1 MNAPAKNVEAEQAA
15 PANAAPLSPA
25 ASPKKGGGK
34 RVALMIAV
42 PLALAIAGGY
52 VWLTGGRY
60 QETDNANLKQAR
72 ITITSEIPGRIVS
85 LNVHDNQEVKAGEVL
100 FEVDPEPY
108 RIALEQADA
117 ALAAARIG
125 VEQLRA
131 GYSQALAQERAK
143 AAEVAYLESELKR
156 ARALNG
162 KGVGSQ
168 SSLDTAQR
176 DLDKAR
182 DEHQAAVESVTG
194 ALAALGGDAGIATD
208 DHPSVL
214 AALAARDRAAYQLSQ
229 TTVKAPASGVTTQ
242 AASVKLGQYVS
253 AGTSLFTLVETDD
266 TWIEANFKETQLTNM
281 KVGQEAEVVLDT
293 FPDKPLKA
301 VVEAIGAGT
310 GAEFSLLPAQN
321 ATGNWVKVTQR
332 IPVRL
337 RLTEAEAE
345 LLMRTGMSATVSV
358 DTGVSRSFASL
369 FGATSAAAAQH

>member
-253 AGTSLFTLVETDD
+253 AGTSLFTIVETDD

>member
-1 MNAPAKNVEAEQAA
+1 MNAPAKNVEAEHAA
-15 PANAAPLSPA
+15 PANAASLSPA

>member
-15 PANAAPLSPA
+15 PAHAAPLSPA

>member
-369 FGATSAAAAQH
+369 FGATRAAAAQH

>member
-25 ASPKKGGGK
+25 ASPKKAGGK

-143 AAEVAYLESELKR
+143 AADVAYLESELKR